1 MVDRARYCFK
11 LTAWNE
17 LAGVDDAFLLIY
29 YVRNDGSNDIE
40 IQDPKHKK
48 RFLTRIAYPQLK
60 VEDVRPGGRIMIYS
74 RQYKVRRAC
83 LPPRAARRR
92 RRRQRCAAAHG
103 TQSRRH
109 PPTTPLRRAPRRSRT
124 TRTRRRARR

>member
-48 RFLTRIAYPQLK
+48 RFLTRIAYPQLRI
-60 VEDVRPGGRIMIYS
+60 EDVRPGGRIMIYA
-74 RQYKVRRAC
+74 RQYKVRAGRG
-83 LPPRAARRR
+83 LLRSGAAV
-92 RRRQRCAAAHG
+92 AAAAAAPTG
-103 TQSRRH
+103 TVTRH
-109 PPTTPLRRAPRRSRT
+109 CC
-124 TRTRRRARR
+124 